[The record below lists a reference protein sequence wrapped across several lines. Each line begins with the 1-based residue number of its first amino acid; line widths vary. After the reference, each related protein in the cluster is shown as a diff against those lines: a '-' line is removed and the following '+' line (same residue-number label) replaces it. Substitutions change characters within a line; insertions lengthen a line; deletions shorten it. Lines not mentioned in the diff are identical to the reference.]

1 MLVNLSNHPSEKWG
15 AKQLE
20 TAKKE
25 YGCVRDLPF
34 PEIDPYSTS
43 GDIDCKVEEY
53 YQRIAEIDPAAVMLQ
68 GEYIFTYRLIC
79 RLKEAGI
86 RVIASCSER
95 RTIEYI
101 NDDGMTARKSEF
113 EFVGFKEY

>member
-15 AKQLE
+15 EKQLKIVQE
-20 TAKKE
+20 E
-25 YGCVRDLPF
+25 YGSVRDLPF

-43 GDIDCKVEEY
+43 DEIDRIVEKY
-53 YQRIAEIDPAAVMLQ
+53 YQRIAKIDPPAVMLQ

-86 RVIASCSER
+86 KVIAGCSER

-101 NDDGMTARKSEF
+101 NDDGMTTRKSEF